1 MKKILKYIWELPQNL
16 LGLIIKKAC
25 KCEEWRVYNDT
36 GVTIYKWNKPGAMS
50 LGNFIFVESGTLELG
65 SLWYKNNLIRHEY
78 GHCLQSRKLGWLYL
92 LIIGAPSFIWAQ
104 CFQKY
109 REKKNKSYYDFY
121 TERWANE
128 LGKPDERWI
137 NR

>member
-25 KCEEWRVYNDT
+25 KSDYYITFNGVKVYT
-36 GVTIYKWNKPGAMS
+36 WNKYGAIS
-50 LGNFIFVESGTLELG
+50 LGNFIFVEESAIENASDWYLE
-65 SLWYKNNLIRHEY
+65 NLIKHEY

-92 LIIGAPSFIWAQ
+92 LVIGLPSFLWAQ
-104 CFQKY
+104 LGGKH
-109 REKKNKSYYDFY
+109 REKTGKSYYDFY

-128 LGKPDERWI
+128 LGKADERWI